1 MHDGDGGW
9 NSLRH
14 VTIKVLY
21 LDLKKKKKQR
31 NERMVFRPREVIME
45 YVYVNMYPKR
55 IRIRNKKKKRK

>member
-31 NERMVFRPREVIME
+31 NERMCFGRE
-45 YVYVNMYPKR
+45 K
-55 IRIRNKKKKRK
+55 